1 MRSYSTFVNGV
12 GRSGTEKEGGLA
24 HNQASQNYHD
34 AQRGRHTNE
43 GAFVP
48 PRKFKSFK
56 EEGVD
61 DTEEFEED
69 NDFDGTSPTK
79 MNTVPRPKRAL
90 KALLNQK

>member
-1 MRSYSTFVNGV
+1 MVWAEVVLKKKVDWRIIKQAKIIMMPKEEDIPTRVLSYPHGSLNLSKG
-12 GRSGTEKEGGLA
+12 SI
-24 HNQASQNYHD
+24 S
-34 AQRGRHTNE
+34 
-43 GAFVP
+43 
-48 PRKFKSFK
+48 K